1 MALPYG
7 EPTLL
12 KEVNVIKDT
21 RIYENKELKLRAF
34 WRGYRDGLR
43 FGEYSTKKAV
53 SWQSV
58 GNETA
63 VNGLNEI
70 EAEKYFEGEFDNGTS

>member
-1 MALPYG
+1 M
-7 EPTLL
+7 
-12 KEVNVIKDT
+12 IKDT
-21 RIYENKELKLRAF
+21 RKYDNNELKLRAF

-43 FGEYSTKKAV
+43 FGEYSTRKAI

-70 EAEKYFEGEFDNGTS
+70 EAEKYFSREFQEGLKGDCH